1 MLAKKEAERRQAV
14 AAAGRTGDA
23 LRAKRQRGE
32 RGETPNVT
40 EDPAAVLRAIG
51 DHVNTR
57 LQELE
62 FDDDLDAD
70 LFDEQQRQLREEAAL
85 AAGTKTRVLAPHI
98 AAFLQKQQEQESTL
112 QKKSDHVSVDNA
124 SSLGVKMVRVG
135 HNSNAVTAVC
145 SFGSDLVVLGDKS
158 GAVYVAELNC
168 SSSPSQGQQQQNSVT
183 SQKSLLSPYLPAPVL
198 TIAVS
203 DTRGVRPSQRALFER
218 STVDTS
224 VTSYIAAGAADGT
237 ISVWVTATRKHMGF
251 LTMHHGAVTGLAFRH
266 DTLYSCS
273 NDETLRVWSVPQMI
287 CEDKLFGH
295 QGRILGI
302 HCLKRERC
310 ATVGEDGAMR
320 YWKVDAATQ
329 QEFASSVHF
338 GVKVVLECVAML
350 NDNIVICGAANGA
363 LLVFDV
369 NRRKPIAVREAAHG
383 YGFTGDGTGLEKVEL
398 EETIQENG
406 ERHEKEDKQQHQEEK
421 HRRQNPN
428 PITAVAALP
437 YSDVAAS
444 ASYDGVVRI
453 WRLTTPDGNKKTEK
467 TTNDAAAISSTTKFE
482 CLASIPVD
490 AIVTSLHFSRTSD
503 VLLIGC
509 SKEPRL
515 GRWVVKR
522 SALNAAYVVPLNDN
536 TLREFASCTSVQ
548 HIPAELYGF
557 KDGEEEEESTDSVL
571 AGADAD
577 APGDRI
583 MESNTSIQS
592 DGASLPEND
601 DDDDDDGENG
611 DGACLFTIGEDGQ
624 MQFNAPQEESD
635 SHMNSKKKNKKSKT
649 NRSAEGKSKKERPLK
664 STKKVKA
671 SDERRQLKRE
681 GITKKKKKN

>member
-1 MLAKKEAERRQAV
+1 MLAKKKAERRQAV
-14 AAAGRTGDA
+14 AAAERTGDA
-23 LRAKRQRGE
+23 LRGKRP
-32 RGETPNVT
+32 RGETPTVA

-85 AAGTKTRVLAPHI
+85 AAGTKSRVLAPQI
-98 AAFLQKQQEQESTL
+98 AAFLQQQQEQEQTTS
-112 QKKSDHVSVDNA
+112 KKDKGGRDIIDSA
-124 SSLGVKMVRVG
+124 SSVGVKMVRVG

-145 SFGSDLVVLGDKS
+145 SFGSNLVVLGDKS

-168 SSSPSQGQQQQNSVT
+168 SSSPGQEQQKQQNSVT
-183 SQKSLLSPYLPAPVL
+183 SQKSLLSPYLPAAVL

-203 DTRGVRPSQRALFER
+203 DTRGIRPSQRALFER

-237 ISVWVTATRKHMGF
+237 ISVWVTSTRKHMGF
-251 LTMHHGAVTGLAFRH
+251 LTMHHGAVTGLTFRH

-329 QEFASSVHF
+329 QEFAASVHF
-338 GVKVVLECVAML
+338 GVKVVLECVAMM

-383 YGFTGDGTGLEKVEL
+383 YGFTGDGTGLEKVEI
-398 EETIQENG
+398 EENQKENDERREGNAHQQQE
-406 ERHEKEDKQQHQEEK
+406 KQEQK

-453 WRLTTPDGNKKTEK
+453 WRLTTPDGTKKTEK
-467 TTNDAAAISSTTKFE
+467 STNDAAGISSTTKFE

-490 AIVTSLHFSRTSD
+490 AIVTSLYFSLTSD

-522 SALNAAYVVPLNDN
+522 SALNAAYVVPLNEN
-536 TLREFASCTSVQ
+536 TLREFATCTSVE

-557 KDGEEEEESTDSVL
+557 NDDEDADEPTDSVL
-571 AGADAD
+571 SDAGADAT
-577 APGDRI
+577 ANRS
-583 MESNTSIQS
+583 MESSTSIQS
-592 DGASLPEND
+592 DDISLPENSND
-601 DDDDDDGENG
+601 DDDDDAG
-611 DGACLFTIGEDGQ
+611 LFTIGEDGQ
-624 MQFNAPQEESD
+624 MQFNAPQEEND
-635 SHMNSKKKNKKSKT
+635 SQVKKKKNKKSNINSST
-649 NRSAEGKSKKERPLK
+649 AGKGKKERPLK
-664 STKKVKA
+664 GAKKIKTSDKKRQVK
-671 SDERRQLKRE
+671 SE
-681 GITKKKKKN
+681 GIVKKKKKKN